1 MPHPSPSRHVVPST
15 APRPRSIAG
24 ACGFSLVEVLV
35 ATGILAAG
43 LIGVAQLLAVT
54 TAQTLESRHATRAA
68 ILAGQV
74 VERLRA
80 GIEWRE
86 ETGLSS
92 SVSLRADTPGFVD
105 YVDATG
111 TLVAGGPP
119 MPAGAIYTRRWAVHP
134 LPAAP
139 DEAVVLEVLVTAH
152 RVPLPVDA
160 VPGQR
165 PGDARL
171 TTLVR
176 RRGP

>member
-1 MPHPSPSRHVVPST
+1 M
-15 APRPRSIAG
+15 AD

-68 ILAGQV
+68 LLAGQV

-80 GIEWRE
+80 GIELGE
-86 ETGLSS
+86 QTGLSS
-92 SVSLRADTPGFVD
+92 SGSLRTDTPGFVD
-105 YVDATG
+105 YVDAAG
-111 TLVAGGPP
+111 QRVPGGPP
-119 MPAGAIYTRRWAVHP
+119 APAGAVYTRRWAVHP

-139 DEAVVLEVLVTAH
+139 DEAFVLEALVTAH

-160 VPGQR
+160 IPGQR
-165 PGDARL
+165 PGETIL

-176 RRGP
+176 RRVP